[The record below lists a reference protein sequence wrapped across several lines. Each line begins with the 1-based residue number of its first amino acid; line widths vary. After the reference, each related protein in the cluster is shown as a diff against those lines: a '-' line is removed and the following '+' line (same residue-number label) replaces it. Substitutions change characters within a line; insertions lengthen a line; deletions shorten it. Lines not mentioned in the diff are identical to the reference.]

1 MFKLSACFKELA
13 ISSVNPITLKFVKI
27 IINEMNSNS
36 NKLGFGQQNTQTS
49 STNRVPTT
57 TTGGYS
63 NTQYT
68 SSTSNVKGNTINQ
81 QSNVRTSNI
90 GGKKKVQVIEEVP
103 VYVEREV
110 EVPYEV
116 LVERPVENI
125 IENRYYIDKEVE
137 VPIKRVTEIEVE
149 KIIEQKK
156 YIPIEKR
163 VEIETIYEKP
173 YETIVEVPIE
183 IIKEVNV
190 PVERI
195 VNVNKERTI
204 LRPHRNEIQENIIH
218 VDREVKVDKIVER
231 PVQIDVPV
239 YVEREFE
246 RMVEVPE
253 HIYRDVPYEIPRI
266 VEVKKNVPYTKV
278 MEVPTER
285 IVDKEI
291 MVDRIVEKPYYV
303 EKIIEKKKEVPVQ
316 RIVEIPIYVDKIVE
330 RPVEKRV
337 EVPYT
342 VQKQVEKIIQ
352 RNINVPLVT
361 TRQVDVLVERVIEE
375 PFEVIEEIEVPYE
388 KIVERIVEVPVY
400 TEREVIEDIEIEVPV
415 EKIVEVPVYVD
426 KEVEVEIIKERFVE
440 VPIER
445 VVDKIV
451 EVERVIEKPIYNQ
464 RVIEKPIEKIVERRV
479 EVPIEKYVEVPR
491 YREVEKIIEV
501 EKRVQKPIIVE
512 RKSHKSMRKSVNRS
526 NISRS
531 QKTTFTTL
539 GDTLSKYKI
548 ENLKLSLEIKAFE
561 TQISD
566 YRKIARNPEHI
577 QSENINLKQ
586 KISQLEV
593 SLTNL
598 KSENVTLES
607 QNTTIRET
615 HHVEVYTE
623 AEIRKLEADI
633 RSLEEKNRTLQQII
647 GNIGVTTDV
656 SVSQIRQPT
665 YEEIKTVSS
674 SRNLNPGVTNY
685 EGTARVGRV
694 SNYGTTTLT
703 TSTYEQGRIGRS
715 VTPSKRVSEHHRAS
729 MIEGEPLKISTTIT
743 DLPPRTIGT
752 YTTATHGNVV
762 TRTSGTNQ
770 TSKIVSGPS
779 YVTTQKIETGANF
792 NGSGRLIDMPMSYTN
807 GQRVE
812 YRNSGDVRYSS
823 GLRESGQQYITVNG
837 GEKRTEYTSN
847 GVTGNVQTIHSRV
860 EYPSVTQVQNY
871 TSGNNKI
878 TQYETKSGY
887 QTTTVSQTQ
896 SKPLTSVFTA
906 DIHPTTL
913 LSHAQGNTGNNN
925 YVSQVNYSSNP
936 YLKTYEDAVKK
947 Y

>member
-1 MFKLSACFKELA
+1 M
-13 ISSVNPITLKFVKI
+13 NP
-27 IINEMNSNS
+27 NY
-36 NKLGFGQQNTQTS
+36 NKQGLGQQNLQPST
-49 STNRVPTT
+49 TNRVQTG
-57 TTGGYS
+57 TTGVYS
-63 NTQYT
+63 NTQYS
-68 SSTSNVKGNTINQ
+68 SSTNNAKSTTINQ

-90 GGKKKVQVIEEVP
+90 GGNKKKVQVIEEVP

-116 LVERPVENI
+116 IIERPVENI

-149 KIIEQKK
+149 KVIEQKK
-156 YIPIEKR
+156 FIPIEKR
-163 VEIETIYEKP
+163 VEIETVYEKP

-190 PVERI
+190 PVERT

-204 LRPHRNEIQENIIH
+204 LRPHRNEVQENIIH
-218 VDREVKVDKIVER
+218 VDKEIKVDKIVER
-231 PVQIDVPV
+231 PVQIEVPV

-246 RMVEVPE
+246 RIVEVPE
-253 HIYRDVPYEIPRI
+253 HIYRDVPYEISKI

-278 MEVPTER
+278 LEVPTER

-303 EKIIEKKKEVPVQ
+303 EKVIEKKKEVPVQ
-316 RIVEIPIYVDKIVE
+316 RIVEVPIYVDKIVE

-352 RNINVPLVT
+352 RNVNVPLVT
-361 TRQVDVLVERVIEE
+361 TKQVDILVERVIEE
-375 PFEVIEEIEVPYE
+375 PVEVIEEVEVPFE
-388 KIVERIVEVPVY
+388 KIVEKIVEVPVY

-415 EKIVEVPVYVD
+415 EKIVEVPVYID
-426 KEVEVEIIKERFVE
+426 KEVEIEIIKERFVE

-451 EVERVIEKPIYNQ
+451 EVERVVEKPIYNQ
-464 RVIEKPIEKIVERRV
+464 KVIEKPIEKIVERRV
-479 EVPIEKYVEVPR
+479 EVPIEKYVEVPK

-561 TQISD
+561 TQIAD
-566 YRKIARNPEHI
+566 YRKISRNPDQI
-577 QSENINLKQ
+577 QNENNSLRQ

-593 SLTNL
+593 TLTNL
-598 KSENVTLES
+598 KTENISLES
-607 QNTTIRET
+607 QTTTIRET
-615 HHVEVYTE
+615 QQVEVYSE
-623 AEIRKLEADI
+623 AEIRKLEQDI
-633 RSLEEKNRTLQQII
+633 RSLEEKNRALQQIL

-656 SVSQIRQPT
+656 SVSQVRQPT

-674 SRNLNPGVTNY
+674 TRNLNQGTNVY
-685 EGTARVGRV
+685 ETSTSRVGRV

-715 VTPSKRVSEHHRAS
+715 ITPNKRVSEHHRTS
-729 MIEGEPLKISTTIT
+729 MLEGEPLKISTTIT
-743 DLPPRTIGT
+743 DLPPRTVGT
-752 YTTATHGNVV
+752 YTTTQGTTVGNVV
-762 TRTSGTNQ
+762 SRNSGMNQ
-770 TSKIVSGPS
+770 TSKIVTGPT
-779 YVTTQKIETGANF
+779 YVSTQKIETSSNY
-792 NGSGRLIDMPMSYTN
+792 NGSGRLIDIPISYVN

-812 YRNSGDVRYSS
+812 YRTSGDVRYSS
-823 GLRESGQQYITVNG
+823 GLRESGNQIISVNG
-837 GEKRTEYTSN
+837 GDKKSEYISN
-847 GVTGNVQTIHSRV
+847 GLVGNVQTTHSRV
-860 EYPSVTQVQNY
+860 EYPAVTQVQNF
-871 TSGNNKI
+871 TSGNTKV

-887 QTTTVSQTQ
+887 QTTTISQTQ
-896 SKPLTSVFTA
+896 NKPLTSIFTG
-906 DIHPTTL
+906 DVHPTTL
-913 LSHAQGNTGNNN
+913 LSNTNNLPN
-925 YVSQVNYSSNP
+925 VNTHVSQTSYSSNP
-936 YLKTYEDAVKK
+936 YLKTYEEAVKK